1 MQDPQTQTELKLA
14 KYYLVNLAFYFIP
27 LFIMPVSPWQWLAS
41 LLVLPPFIYCYFRAY
56 GADRAKV
63 HWPILGIILL
73 AILIT
78 PANPG
83 SLSLF
88 TFAAFFIGF
97 FYPLRLLL
105 PALLLIAL
113 VLLALN
119 QLLGFNGL
127 YFVYYG
133 CGLTAAISL
142 LGVAER
148 KRQQAKRQARRSE
161 EEIRALATM
170 LERERIGRDLHD
182 LMGHQLSSIALKAE
196 LANKLLQKNDLQASR
211 EQLTELAQIA
221 RDSLSQIRRA
231 VADYRHQGLDSCCAQ
246 LCRRLREK
254 GLAVSLEGELPVM
267 SPLAESQLILILTEL
282 VSNILRH
289 SDATEAHLSF
299 TLEPQLT
306 ICLRDNGTIR
316 LKPTPGNGLKGIAE
330 RLALLGGELQID
342 TAKGFS
348 ALLLLPRQQLLSAQ
362 GEGIEKA
369 KSTVKTEST
378 ENMGKLA
385 QEQHKNPLEG
395 QV

>member
-56 GADRAKV
+56 GADRDKV

-133 CGLTAAISL
+133 CGLTAATSL

-254 GLAVSLEGELPVM
+254 GLAVSLEGELPVL

-316 LKPTPGNGLKGIAE
+316 FKPTPGNGLKGIAE
-330 RLALLGGELQID
+330 RLASWVASCKSIQQRV
-342 TAKGFS
+342 S
-348 ALLLLPRQQLLSAQ
+348 ALFYCCPDNSCYRPRERALRKQRAQ
-362 GEGIEKA
+362 
-369 KSTVKTEST
+369 
-378 ENMGKLA
+378 
-385 QEQHKNPLEG
+385 
-395 QV
+395 